1 MKRWFLRILALAAL
15 VGLVFGGYVSYS
27 PVGDEAPHPFNH
39 DRNAVWLEHR
49 WLEKESSEE
58 EIGQLLALLRARGVT
73 YVYPHLI
80 PFDPA
85 GRLPKHS
92 REQMR
97 RFLAVGRQVAPDIK
111 ILPWVGGVRTGYKR
125 MRPGTMN
132 LADVVQRQTVVAECR
147 GLMDEGFHGIHL
159 NIEPV
164 DDGNL
169 ELLALLRAL
178 RSALGRE
185 GILSLSA
192 TRPGPFRLP
201 MAPNFFWT
209 RGYYTRIADLTDQ
222 LVVMT
227 YDTAIPTSSLYR
239 RYVAYVASSITSS
252 VVASRSRTRVMVGV
266 PTYDETGL
274 MHRAGVE
281 TPENALAGIV
291 VGLRGL
297 GGGGT
302 FEGVALYAGWT
313 TDDREWAVY
322 ERIWRGRKD

>member
-1 MKRWFLRILALAAL
+1 MKRWLLRILALAAVL
-15 VGLVFGGYVSYS
+15 GMALGGYVSYT

-49 WLEKESSEE
+49 WLEKETSEE
-58 EIGQLLALLRARGVT
+58 EIARLLTALKDRGVA

-80 PFDPA
+80 PFDLT

-97 RFLAVGRQVAPDIK
+97 RFLAVGRQVAPELK

-125 MRPGTMN
+125 MRPGTVN

-178 RSALGRE
+178 RTALGRE

-192 TRPGPFRLP
+192 IRPGPFRVP
-201 MAPNFFWT
+201 IAPNFFWT
-209 RGYYTRIADLTDQ
+209 RSYYTRIADLTDQ
-222 LVVMT
+222 IVVMT
-227 YDTAIPTSSLYR
+227 YDTAIPTPSLYR

-252 VVASRSRTRVMVGV
+252 VGQSRTRVMVGV

-281 TPENALAGIV
+281 TPENALVGIV
-291 VGLRGL
+291 VGLRGV

-322 ERIWRGRKD
+322 ERIWRGRRE